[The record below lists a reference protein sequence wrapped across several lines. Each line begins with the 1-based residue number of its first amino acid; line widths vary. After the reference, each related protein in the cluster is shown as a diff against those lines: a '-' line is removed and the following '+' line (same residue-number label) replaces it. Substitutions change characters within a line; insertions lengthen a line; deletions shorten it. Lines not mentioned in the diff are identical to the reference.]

1 MKLFLRK
8 IVFLTFPPYIGYF
21 FLKTWFWTF
30 SALEWIFWRPK
41 NLKIIG
47 LTKEFLLILAIFGK
61 TWKKESKFRKFC
73 IPICGLRMK
82 LFNFISHY
90 FNFFER
96 HFFLSLSECI
106 GVVNSANHKVKVEI
120 PCSQKV
126 VFFLWKRVWRR
137 FTPRMRISYKKAFSE
152 FLM

>member
-1 MKLFLRK
+1 M
-8 IVFLTFPPYIGYF
+8 F
-21 FLKTWFWTF
+21 FVKTWFWTF
-30 SALEWIFWRPK
+30 SSLEWIFWHPK

-61 TWKKESKFRKFC
+61 TWKKESKFRKLWKNVFRIC

-106 GVVNSANHKVKVEI
+106 GVLNLANHKVKVEI
-120 PCSQKV
+120 TCSQKV

-137 FTPRMRISYKKAFSE
+137 FTLRMRISYKKAFFTCFALEWAFLE

>member
-1 MKLFLRK
+1 MVLNVSCTRKDVLTLQKTYKSYGWLRS
-8 IVFLTFPPYIGYF
+8 FC
-21 FLKTWFWTF
+21 WFWPF
-30 SALEWIFWRPK
+30 LVKLDFALVFHSRIY
-41 NLKIIG
+41 
-47 LTKEFLLILAIFGK
+47 
-61 TWKKESKFRKFC
+61 

-106 GVVNSANHKVKVEI
+106 GVLNWANHKVKVEI
-120 PCSQKV
+120 TCSQKV

-137 FTPRMRISYKKAFSE
+137 FTLRMRISYKKAFFTCFALEWAFLE